1 MARNRTEPKYTRLT
15 SEDRRAQLIE
25 VGLACMARGG
35 MREFT
40 VDKICV
46 EAGVSRGL
54 IIHHFGSMNGLL
66 TAVYARIYHDTTPQM
81 PAEGAPGARLAALI
95 NGLFAPKSFNR
106 DVLNTWVALWGQIS
120 NNSALRDEHRR
131 QYTHYLAEVT
141 AAIAALAAERDR
153 EVDAG
158 FLAKSLICLVDGLSL
173 QHCLDPD
180 VMPAQEAIAAC
191 RAFLEPHIG
200 LPA

>member
-1 MARNRTEPKYTRLT
+1 MVTRNTTEAKYTRLT

-35 MREFT
+35 MRAFT
-40 VDKICV
+40 VDKICA

-54 IIHHFGSMNGLL
+54 ITHHFGSMNGLL
-66 TAVYARIYHDTTPQM
+66 AAVYARIYQDTM
-81 PAEGAPGARLAALI
+81 PGLTAEGAPGDRLAALI
-95 NGLFAPKSFNR
+95 DGLFAPKSFNR

-120 NNSALRDEHRR
+120 NNAALRAEHRR
-131 QYTHYLAEVT
+131 QYSDYLASLT
-141 AAIAALAAERDR
+141 KAIAAQGAACGR
-153 EVDAG
+153 EVDART
-158 FLAKSLICLVDGLSL
+158 LAKSLICLVDGLSL

-180 VMPAQEAIAAC
+180 VMPAKEASAAC

-200 LPA
+200 LL